1 HHKAFFRKGRQS
13 IPRHIVLASSLD
25 CVDQECRMDW
35 KPTVMMMAVV
45 IMYAVLNV
53 LTKMAFNEGMHTTV
67 FIVLR
72 LLVAALF
79 LSPIAYFKER

>member
-1 HHKAFFRKGRQS
+1 
-13 IPRHIVLASSLD
+13 
-25 CVDQECRMDW
+25 
-35 KPTVMMMAVV
+35 MAVV

-79 LSPIAYFKER
+79 LSPIAYFKERFISALTDVLTSLIASRLLGSYASLMKKHGVTKAFILF